1 MHYDNLPHNWA
12 ISLTTER
19 THNNAYG
26 GAFYFA
32 EYGVRVA
39 GAPNTIVA
47 WLQKQYHGTSLQDL
61 NPKDPSPQFSQ
72 RGLAIVTSSRLLNT
86 YMAWK
91 ENKISATEA
100 RNRIAKN
107 KLKSGGVAG
116 VDHDSDDDLD
126 DDGLDGLD
134 SDDDTDTDTDDGSDD
149 DTDTDVNY

>member
-1 MHYDNLPHNWA
+1 MHYDNSPHNWA
-12 ISLTTER
+12 ILLTTEQ

-32 EYGVRVA
+32 EYGVCIA

-47 WLQKQYHGTSLQDL
+47 WLQKQYHGTS
-61 NPKDPSPQFSQ
+61 
-72 RGLAIVTSSRLLNT
+72 LLNT

-107 KLKSGGVAG
+107 KLKSGGVTG
-116 VDHDSDDDLD
+116 VDHDSDDDLI
-126 DDGLDGLD
+126 DGLDGLD
-134 SDDDTDTDTDDGSDD
+134 SDDDTDI
-149 DTDTDVNY
+149 DVNY